1 MIDSDDAFKSR
12 VQFLN
17 DKLKKTLH
25 EKINNI
31 IEEKI
36 EENQQTNI
44 TQWVCDKGHHN
55 FEPSE
60 DVTGIC
66 KVCGELVPEVR
77 SKPHYKW
84 SWKLN
89 KAVRL

>member
-1 MIDSDDAFKSR
+1 MFDSDDAFKSL

-17 DKLKKTLH
+17 EKIKRNLH

-31 IEEKI
+31 LEKKI
-36 EENQQTNI
+36 EDIQQSGV
-44 TQWVCDKGHHN
+44 TQWACDKGHHN
-55 FEPSE
+55 FEPSKAI
-60 DVTGIC
+60 TGIC
-66 KVCGELVPEVR
+66 KVCGDSIPEIR
-77 SKPHYKW
+77 NKPHYKW